1 MQKFY
6 ILGLLVVAVASGAFA
21 SPTKPSPE
29 LKAVVQAIQPALKK
43 LEPAA
48 KVEYSDSSESV
59 SITYLPQ
66 TFKVHGIS
74 MTGEISPK
82 AHDEVG
88 PSYKGFVLQI
98 HVQPKGLV
106 NQAVTPQTL
115 HRPYWLTDLEVTPLA
130 NSTKQIYWALSY
142 GSQTNTQV
150 LETLRAKLKVMGR

>member
-6 ILGLLVVAVASGAFA
+6 TLGLLLVVVASGAFA
-21 SPTKPSPE
+21 SPMKQSPE

-48 KVEYSDSSESV
+48 KVEYSDSNESV

-115 HRPYWLTDLEVTPLA
+115 HRPYWLTDLDVTPLA

-142 GSQTNTQV
+142 GSQTNRQV
-150 LETLRAKLKVMGR
+150 LEALRAKLKAMIQ